1 MNSHDMYKTPTS
13 AAQMSPCHDCETIVA
28 SDEML
33 IIALR
38 DGDGKAIDTIID
50 RYKELV
56 RKKAG
61 SMFILGAD
69 KEDLIQEGMI
79 GLFKAVRDYDA
90 GRDAS
95 FATFADLCVSRHMY
109 KAVEAGNRKKHMPL
123 NSYISIY
130 DDGTSSAEKGEG
142 TSILEMILTRTGENP
157 EDMVIDR
164 ERTQVLE
171 QKIYDSLSDFERK
184 VLNLRLTG
192 LDYTDIAKILGR
204 DAKSTDN
211 ALSRIKV
218 KVRKIVEK

>member
-1 MNSHDMYKTPTS
+1 MK
-13 AAQMSPCHDCETIVA
+13 
-28 SDEML
+28 SDEEL
-33 IIALR
+33 IISLR
-38 DGDGKAIDTIID
+38 DGDARAIEVIID

-69 KEDLIQEGMI
+69 RDDLIQEGMI
-79 GLFKAVRDYDA
+79 GLYNAVRDYDA

-95 FATFADLCVSRHMY
+95 FYTFADLCVSRQMY
-109 KAVEAGNRKKHMPL
+109 KAVEAGNRKKHAPL
-123 NSYISIY
+123 NSYVSIY
-130 DDGTSSAEKGEG
+130 DDEKGSDSSGDGSALLEK
-142 TSILEMILTRTGENP
+142 ILSETGKSP

-164 ERTQVLE
+164 EQTQILE

-192 LDYTDIAKILGR
+192 LEYTDIARILGR

-211 ALSRIKV
+211 ALSRIKA
-218 KVRKIVEK
+218 KVRKILQ

>member
-1 MNSHDMYKTPTS
+1 MK
-13 AAQMSPCHDCETIVA
+13 
-28 SDEML
+28 SDEEL
-33 IIALR
+33 IISLR
-38 DGDGKAIDTIID
+38 DGDARAIEVIID

-69 KEDLIQEGMI
+69 RDDLIQEGMI
-79 GLFKAVRDYDA
+79 GLYNAVRDYDA

-95 FATFADLCVSRHMY
+95 FYTFADLCVSRQMY
-109 KAVEAGNRKKHMPL
+109 KAVEAGNRKKHAPL
-123 NSYISIY
+123 NSYVSIY
-130 DDGTSSAEKGEG
+130 DDEKGSDASGDGSALLEK
-142 TSILEMILTRTGENP
+142 ILSETGKSP

-164 ERTQVLE
+164 EQTQMLE

-192 LDYTDIAKILGR
+192 LEYTDIARILGR

-211 ALSRIKV
+211 ALSRIKA
-218 KVRKIVEK
+218 KVRKILQ

>member
-1 MNSHDMYKTPTS
+1 MK
-13 AAQMSPCHDCETIVA
+13 
-28 SDEML
+28 SDEEL
-33 IIALR
+33 IISLR
-38 DGDGKAIDTIID
+38 DGDARAIEVIID

-69 KEDLIQEGMI
+69 RDDLIQEGMI
-79 GLFKAVRDYDA
+79 GLYNAVRDYDA

-95 FATFADLCVSRHMY
+95 FYTFADLCVSRQMY
-109 KAVEAGNRKKHMPL
+109 KAVEAGNRKKHAPL
-123 NSYISIY
+123 NSYVSIY
-130 DDGTSSAEKGEG
+130 DDEKGSDSSG
-142 TSILEMILTRTGENP
+142 DGSALLEKSLSETGKSP

-164 ERTQVLE
+164 EQTQILE

-192 LDYTDIAKILGR
+192 LEYTDIARILGR

-211 ALSRIKV
+211 ALSRIKA
-218 KVRKIVEK
+218 KVRKILQ

>member
-1 MNSHDMYKTPTS
+1 MTYENMT
-13 AAQMSPCHDCETIVA
+13 
-28 SDEML
+28 DEEL

-38 DGDGKAIDTIID
+38 DGDGKVIDYIIEK
-50 RYKELV
+50 YKELV

-79 GLFKAVRDYDA
+79 GLYNAVRDYDA

-95 FATFADLCVSRHMY
+95 FYTFADLCVSRQMY
-109 KAVEAGNRKKHMPL
+109 KAVEAQNRKKHAPL

-130 DDGTSSAEKGEG
+130 EDESDKGDGEKSG
-142 TSILEMILTRTGENP
+142 IPEMLIAKAGMSP
-157 EDMVIDR
+157 EDEIIDR
-164 ERTQVLE
+164 DETEQLE
-171 QKIYDSLSDFERK
+171 KKIYESLSDFEQK

-192 LDYTDIAKILGR
+192 IEYTDIAKILGR

-218 KVRKIVEK
+218 KVRKILEK

>member
-1 MNSHDMYKTPTS
+1 
-13 AAQMSPCHDCETIVA
+13 MSPCQDGDTILT
-28 SDEML
+28 SDEEL
-33 IIALR
+33 IISLR
-38 DGDGKAIDTIID
+38 DGDARAIEVIID

-69 KEDLIQEGMI
+69 RDDLIQEGMI
-79 GLFKAVRDYDA
+79 GLYNAVRDYDA

-95 FATFADLCVSRHMY
+95 FYTFADLCVSRQMY
-109 KAVEAGNRKKHMPL
+109 KAVEAGNRKKHAPL
-123 NSYISIY
+123 NSYVSIY
-130 DDGTSSAEKGEG
+130 DDEKGSDTTGDGSALLEK
-142 TSILEMILTRTGENP
+142 ILSETGKSP

-164 ERTQVLE
+164 EQTQILE

-192 LDYTDIAKILGR
+192 LEYTDIARILGR

-211 ALSRIKV
+211 ALSRIKA
-218 KVRKIVEK
+218 KVRKILQ

>member
-1 MNSHDMYKTPTS
+1 MMNNNL
-13 AAQMSPCHDCETIVA
+13 
-28 SDEML
+28 SDEEL

-38 DGDGKAIDTIID
+38 DGDAKAIDIIIEK
-50 RYKELV
+50 YKDLV

-95 FATFADLCVSRHMY
+95 FATFADLCVSRQMY
-109 KAVEAGNRKKHMPL
+109 KAVEVGNRKKNAPL

-130 DDGTSSAEKGEG
+130 ENDEDQGGSGDGI
-142 TSILEMILTRTGENP
+142 SILERILTETGKSP
-157 EDMVIDR
+157 EEVVIDR
-164 ERTQVLE
+164 EQTENLE

-192 LDYTDIAKILGR
+192 LEYTDIARILGR

-211 ALSRIKV
+211 ALSRIKI
-218 KVRKIVEK
+218 KVRKIIEK

>member
-1 MNSHDMYKTPTS
+1 MK
-13 AAQMSPCHDCETIVA
+13 
-28 SDEML
+28 SDEEL

-38 DGDGKAIDTIID
+38 DGDARTIEVIID
-50 RYKELV
+50 RYKEFV

-69 KEDLIQEGMI
+69 RDDLIQEGMI
-79 GLFKAVRDYDA
+79 GLYNAVRDYDA

-95 FATFADLCVSRHMY
+95 FYTFADLCVSRQMY
-109 KAVEAGNRKKHMPL
+109 KAVEAGNRKKHAPL
-123 NSYISIY
+123 NSYVSIY
-130 DDGTSSAEKGEG
+130 DDEKESDSSGDGSALLEK
-142 TSILEMILTRTGENP
+142 ILSETGKSP

-164 ERTQVLE
+164 EQTQILE

-192 LDYTDIAKILGR
+192 LEYTDIARILGR

-211 ALSRIKV
+211 ALSRIKA
-218 KVRKIVEK
+218 KVRKILQ

>member
-1 MNSHDMYKTPTS
+1 MDRNNNLTDQD
-13 AAQMSPCHDCETIVA
+13 AIAA
-28 SDEML
+28 SDQEL
-33 IIALR
+33 IQALR
-38 DGDGKAIDTIID
+38 DGDSKAIDVIIE

-79 GLFKAVRDYDA
+79 GLFKAVRDYDP

-95 FATFADLCVSRHMY
+95 FMTFADLCVSRQMY
-109 KAVEAGNRKKHMPL
+109 KAVEAGNRKKHAPL

-130 DDGTSSAEKGEG
+130 EDGSGASSGQGEG
-142 TSILEMILTRTGENP
+142 ANILEMILSETGRSP
-157 EDMVIDR
+157 EDMLIDR
-164 ERTQVLE
+164 EQTENLE
-171 QKIYDSLSDFERK
+171 QKIYDNLSDLERK

-192 LDYTDIAKILGR
+192 LAYTDIARILGR
-204 DAKSTDN
+204 DEKSTDN

-218 KVRKIVEK
+218 KVRKILEK

>member
-1 MNSHDMYKTPTS
+1 MVNYDTMT
-13 AAQMSPCHDCETIVA
+13 
-28 SDEML
+28 DEEL

-38 DGDGKAIDTIID
+38 DGDGRIID
-50 RYKELV
+50 HIIEKYKELV
-56 RKKAG
+56 RMKAG

-79 GLFKAVRDYDA
+79 GLYNAVRDYDS

-95 FATFADLCVSRHMY
+95 FHTFADLCVSRQMY
-109 KAVEAGNRKKHMPL
+109 KAVEAGSRKKHAPL
-123 NSYISIY
+123 NSYVSIY
-130 DDGTSSAEKGEG
+130 EDDTDSGESEDG
-142 TSILEMILTRTGENP
+142 ANIAEMILAQAGMSP
-157 EDMVIDR
+157 EDVVIDK
-164 ERTQVLE
+164 EQTEHLE
-171 QKIYDSLSDFERK
+171 QTIYDSLSDFERK

-218 KVRKIVEK
+218 KVRKILEKKA

>member
-1 MNSHDMYKTPTS
+1 MTNYSNM
-13 AAQMSPCHDCETIVA
+13 
-28 SDEML
+28 SDEEL

-38 DGDGKAIDTIID
+38 DGDGKVIDYIMD
-50 RYKELV
+50 KYKELV

-79 GLFKAVRDYDA
+79 GLYKAVRDYDA

-95 FATFADLCVSRHMY
+95 FYTFADLCVSRQMY
-109 KAVEAGNRKKHMPL
+109 KAVEAGNRKKHAPL

-130 DDGTSSAEKGEG
+130 ESDDETNETGSGEKL
-142 TSILEMILTRTGENP
+142 LEMILSEPGKSP
-157 EDMVIDR
+157 EELVIDR
-164 ERTQVLE
+164 EQTQHLQ
-171 QKIYDSLSDFERK
+171 QKIYGILSDFECK

-192 LDYTDIAKILGR
+192 LEYTDIARILGR
-204 DAKSTDN
+204 DEKSTDN

-218 KVRKIVEK
+218 KVRKILEK

>member
-1 MNSHDMYKTPTS
+1 MTNYESMT
-13 AAQMSPCHDCETIVA
+13 
-28 SDEML
+28 DEEL

-38 DGDGKAIDTIID
+38 DGDGKVIDHLIEK
-50 RYKELV
+50 YKELV
-56 RKKAG
+56 RRKAG

-79 GLFKAVRDYDA
+79 GLYKAVRDYDA

-95 FATFADLCVSRHMY
+95 FYTFADLCVSRQMY
-109 KAVEAGNRKKHMPL
+109 KAVEAGNRKKHAPL

-130 DDGTSSAEKGEG
+130 EDDESDDREG
-142 TSILEMILTRTGENP
+142 IPEMLLSQDGMST
-157 EDMVIDR
+157 EDMVIDK
-164 ERTQVLE
+164 EQAEDLE

-192 LDYTDIAKILGR
+192 LAYTSIAKILGR
-204 DAKSTDN
+204 DEKSTDN

-218 KVRKIVEK
+218 KVRKILEK

>member
-1 MNSHDMYKTPTS
+1 M
-13 AAQMSPCHDCETIVA
+13 
-28 SDEML
+28 SDEEL

-38 DGDGKAIDTIID
+38 DGDGKVIDHIIEK
-50 RYKELV
+50 YKELV
-56 RKKAG
+56 RRKAG

-79 GLFKAVRDYDA
+79 GLYKAVRDYDA

-95 FATFADLCVSRHMY
+95 FATFADLCVSRQIY
-109 KAVEAGNRKKHMPL
+109 KAVEAGNRKKHAPL

-130 DDGTSSAEKGEG
+130 DESNASGEQGEG
-142 TSILEMILTRTGENP
+142 TSILEMILTETGKSP

-164 ERTQVLE
+164 EQTQRLE
-171 QKIYDSLSDFERK
+171 QKIYESLSDFERQ

-192 LDYTDIAKILGR
+192 LEYTDIARILGR

-211 ALSRIKV
+211 ALSRIKI
-218 KVRKIVEK
+218 KVRKIIE